1 MGVIGILTCEILEQE
16 FGYLLSKDKEIGRI
30 SVLEDAKSA
39 ELIKVLS
46 RQENNFLNRISR
58 LRDFRPDPECQP
70 EVLVRVLELGL
81 HKNKK
86 TLQGGLIQAANEM
99 GPYVDVILLGYG
111 LCGNALQKP
120 DELLVEA
127 GVPIIIPWDEDHP
140 VDDCVGLIIGGR
152 EKYYG
157 EQCKTAGTFFM
168 IPGWTY
174 HWQRMFEYEHGNL
187 DVKMTKRIF
196 KNYERSLLISSPVM
210 SQQSMEQNVRDFND
224 MLDLRVESRDGSLKL
239 LQDAWQS
246 AKEVMADKVVSFR
259 TDESEFQVEN
269 QK

>member
-16 FGYLLSKDKEIGRI
+16 FGYLLSKDTKIGRI

-39 ELIKVLS
+39 ELLKVLS
-46 RQENNFLNRISR
+46 SQENNCLNRVPH
-58 LRDFRPDPECQP
+58 LRDFKPDPDCQP

-86 TLQGGLIQAANEM
+86 ILQEGLIQAANEI

-174 HWQRMFEYEHGNL
+174 HWQRMFEHEFGNL
-187 DVKMTKRIF
+187 DIKMTKRIF
-196 KNYERSLLISSPVM
+196 KNYERSLLISTPVM
-210 SQQSMEQNVRDFND
+210 SRQTMEHNMYEFNE
-224 MLDLRVESRDGSLKL
+224 MLDLRVESRAGSLKL

-246 AKEVMADKVVSFR
+246 AKEVLDVKAVSFR
-259 TDESEFQVEN
+259 RD
-269 QK
+269 

>member
-16 FGYLLSKDKEIGRI
+16 FGYLLANDKEIRRI
-30 SVLEDAKSA
+30 SVLEDSKSA
-39 ELIKVLS
+39 ELIKVLAS
-46 RQENNFLNRISR
+46 HNDKGPYRVSGLS
-58 LRDFRPDPECQP
+58 DFQPAPDCHP

-86 TLQGGLIQAANEM
+86 TLQEGLIQAASEL

-120 DELLVEA
+120 GELLVEA

-152 EKYYG
+152 ATYYG

-174 HWQRMFEYEHGNL
+174 HWQRMFEYEFGNL
-187 DVKMTKRIF
+187 DLKMTKRIF

-210 SQQSMEQNVRDFND
+210 SRQTMEQNMNEFNK
-224 MLDLRVESRDGSLKL
+224 MLDLRVESRAGSLKL
-239 LQDAWQS
+239 LQDAWQA
-246 AKEVMADKVVSFR
+246 AKKLVDVR
-259 TDESEFQVEN
+259 ESQN
-269 QK
+269 SW

>member
-16 FGYLLSKDKEIGRI
+16 FGYLLSRDQKIGRI
-30 SVLEDAKSA
+30 SVLEDEKSA
-39 ELIKVLS
+39 ELIRVLAS
-46 RQENNFLNRISR
+46 QESNCLNLIPR
-58 LRDFRPDPECQP
+58 LPDFRPDPDCQP

-81 HKNKK
+81 HKNRK

-140 VDDCVGLIIGGR
+140 VDDCVGLMIGGR
-152 EKYYG
+152 ENYYG

-174 HWQRMFEYEHGNL
+174 HWQRMFEYEYGNL
-187 DVKMTKRIF
+187 DIKMTKRIF

-210 SQQSMEQNVRDFND
+210 SRQTMEQNVYEFNQ
-224 MLDLRVESRDGSLKL
+224 MLDLRVESRAGSLKL
-239 LQDAWQS
+239 LQDAWLS
-246 AKEVMADKVVSFR
+246 AKEVVEAR
-259 TDESEFQVEN
+259 ES
-269 QK
+269 